1 MKNFFSSPPK
11 SPDFQSFSVEDIIQK
26 QLRDLR
32 DDHIQINKQL
42 RILVK
47 GMAILVSSPEPE
59 DSEEIPELEDK

>member
-1 MKNFFSSPPK
+1 MKNFFSSPT
-11 SPDFQSFSVEDIIQK
+11 PDLQSFSVDEIMQK

-32 DDHIQINKQL
+32 DDNQEILKKL
-42 RILVK
+42 TILVK

>member
-1 MKNFFSSPPK
+1 MKNLFK
-11 SPDFQSFSVEDIIQK
+11 SPVPSDLKIFQTFEIMQK

-32 DDHIQINKQL
+32 DDNIQMMKQI

>member
-1 MKNFFSSPPK
+1 MKNFFSSPT
-11 SPDFQSFSVEDIIQK
+11 PDLQSFSVDEIMQK

-32 DDHIQINKQL
+32 DNNQEILKKL
-42 RILVK
+42 TILVK